1 MNSADTPHA
10 KTRFSIQSLLTLVAF
25 SALLFVAVR
34 QHQQNQQMQLR
45 IEALSS
51 QTEHLEASVDD
62 TRAKLKVLRDFVSDK
77 SALDVSD
84 VSALTNDNH
93 GNPAGG

>member
-10 KTRFSIQSLLTLVAF
+10 KTRFSIQSLLTLIAF
-25 SALLFVAVR
+25 SALVFVAVR
-34 QHQQNQQMQLR
+34 QHQQNQRMQLR

-62 TRAKLKVLRDFVSDK
+62 TRAKLKFLTDFVRNEP
-77 SALDVSD
+77 ALDVSD
-84 VSALTNDNH
+84 VSAITND
-93 GNPAGG
+93 